1 MSVQVHADKAL
12 RMIRVE
18 WGSSGVI
25 SGERVQCTWVIGIK
39 KGPAMGRGEDK
50 GRDELEMWGKERQDL
65 PKQKDRGWE

>member
-1 MSVQVHADKAL
+1 M
-12 RMIRVE
+12 
-18 WGSSGVI
+18 I

-39 KGPAMGRGEDK
+39 KGPAVGRGEDK